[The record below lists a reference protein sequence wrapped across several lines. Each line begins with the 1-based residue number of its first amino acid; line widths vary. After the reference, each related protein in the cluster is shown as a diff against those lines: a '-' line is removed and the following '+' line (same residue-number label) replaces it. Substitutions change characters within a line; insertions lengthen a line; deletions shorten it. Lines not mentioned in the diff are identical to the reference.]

1 MISRAETLDPRLTQL
16 LIRNFAIIDSI
27 ELDVPAGLTVLTGE
41 TGAGKSILV
50 DALQLLIGA
59 RAGAEVI
66 RHGSDRAE
74 ISARFDV
81 TSAPPDFVA
90 WLDEQGI
97 DICTDDGDHE
107 LIVRRVIS
115 RDGKSRAFLNGQ
127 PVSVQTLRD
136 GGPWLADIHGQHDF
150 QALMRTAAQRDML
163 DRFAGCGALAAQ
175 VHAAHESH
183 VSALQ
188 ALAEL
193 EQSAEER
200 ELRIERLQHQIQE
213 IDALQ
218 LQPGEPA
225 RLAQERLRLAHTG
238 RLAET
243 ARQALDGLHDSDQG
257 NARDYASRAVAALRG
272 VAALDERLAALLP
285 AMEEALI
292 GLTDSARE
300 LARYLEGLEADPGR
314 QEVVEQRLATL
325 ESLARK
331 HRCEADQLPE
341 MAERLRAELAPLE
354 DVTGGL
360 ASRRAAVSHTLA
372 DWQQLAEQLSAVRQ
386 LAAERLSGAIT
397 ERMQTL
403 GMGGGRFH
411 VALNPMTTPGS
422 RPHGLEDVSFD
433 VTANAGQPLRP
444 LAKVA
449 SGGELSRLSL
459 AVQVTLAR
467 EADSAAAMSRR
478 CMVFDE
484 VDAGVGGAVAEIV
497 GRELAAL
504 GRHAQ
509 VLCVTHLP
517 QVAALG
523 EHHLRVSKRQHNG
536 QTQTEISPLMGAS
549 RIEEIARMLGG
560 IDITDT
566 AREHAA
572 QMLAG
577 NAAPPFNP
585 RRARGGG
592 TAASGSARK
601 SPKRDR

>member
-1 MISRAETLDPRLTQL
+1 MLTQL
-16 LIRNFAIIDSI
+16 LIRQFAIIDEI
-27 ELDVPAGLTVLTGE
+27 ELDVQSGLTVLTGE
-41 TGAGKSILV
+41 TGAGKSIVV

-74 ISARFDV
+74 ISARFDIAG
-81 TSAPPDFVA
+81 APPDLFS
-90 WLDEQGI
+90 WLDAQGI
-97 DICTDDGDHE
+97 DSPSDDGERE

-127 PVSVQTLRD
+127 PVSVQTLREL
-136 GGPWLADIHGQHDF
+136 GPWLADIHGQHDF

-183 VSALQ
+183 ALALQ

-218 LQPGEPA
+218 LKPGEPA
-225 RLAQERLRLAHTG
+225 RLAQERQRLAHTG

-243 ARQALDGLHDSDQG
+243 ARQALEGLHDSDQG

-272 VAALDERLAALLP
+272 VATLDERLAALLP
-285 AMEEALI
+285 AMEEVLI

-300 LARYLEGLEADPGR
+300 LARYLEGLEADPAR
-314 QEVVEQRLATL
+314 QEVVEQRLAAM

-360 ASRRAAVSHTLA
+360 AARRAAVAHALSA
-372 DWQQLAEQLSAVRQ
+372 WQQRAEQLSVARQ
-386 LAAERLSGAIT
+386 QAATRLSAAIT

-411 VALNPMTTPGS
+411 VTLTPIATASS

-467 EADSAAAMSRR
+467 ETDSAAAISRR

-523 EHHLRVSKRQHNG
+523 EHHLQVSKRQHHG
-536 QTQTEISPLMGAS
+536 QTRTEIGHLTGES
-549 RIEEIARMLGG
+549 RVEEIARMLGG

-577 NAAPPFNP
+577 KPAATERTAAASTKASP
-585 RRARGGG
+585 RRGRGKG
-592 TAASGSARK
+592 TAASGSDRK
-601 SPKRDR
+601 SPRRDR